1 MYRADHPF
9 DACLTPRGAKLTM
22 RPVPYRSGPFHAPPL
37 PVPCGGAAGKAAHF
51 PVPAPAGIAPFLRP
65 KKIFRKIFP
74 KTIDNSEIP
83 AIIKV
88 QKENNFHETLFN
100 NKAGRSDEQ
109 VIAHGQTKGRTGM
122 FVTQQKTG
130 DGMSPKNSIEGGATI
145 LCSDSF
151 PKD

>member
-1 MYRADHPF
+1 MAYIWREAHHCKKAVYLAPF
-9 DACLTPRGAKLTM
+9 YL
-22 RPVPYRSGPFHAPPL
+22 FHASPL
-37 PVPCGGAAGKAAHF
+37 PVPCGGAAGKAAQF
-51 PVPAPAGIAPFLRP
+51 TAPAPAGTASFLRP

-109 VIAHGQTKGRTGM
+109 VIAHGQAKGRTGT
-122 FVTQQKTG
+122 FVTHQKTG